1 MRHISRNSVRRST
14 IFENA
19 EESHSKF
26 SDSVLVSPQE
36 AARDIFA
43 DFLAHG
49 KLVEK
54 VFWIPHPNFKVVVTS
69 FNLNGLDDL
78 VSIASEKIQRLF
90 EPSSSGLD
98 RDDAKTSLEDVIIR
112 FVKSYGKVI
121 NETLKIGRK
130 ILPLEKVVGANDPS
144 VVNCPI
150 LMKGFAVWGIKDF
163 KTDNIS
169 ENFKK
174 EFIELVKDKVMSLF
188 NQGIFTNIF
197 IEKGGEVRKAN
208 LDEIRD
214 RFMKFVD
221 YIASELYNRLETAF
235 IAPSLMEEIFLPSA
249 TWITYQ
255 DRKGAISIASL
266 HKIEWLIGKENGSLD
281 NEIRNLV
288 DSWLEGIKRF
298 RGAKFSQDDMNKLAN
313 VIERII
319 ENGELH
325 DEIVKL
331 LVDYVDNAYGNLSF
345 WLDKF
350 LEEIVKLIS
359 TRENAQELV
368 NLFLAKKTVEVEKNI
383 KKKGKSKYFF
393 YL

>member
-1 MRHISRNSVRRST
+1 
-14 IFENA
+14 
-19 EESHSKF
+19 
-26 SDSVLVSPQE
+26 LVSPQE

-150 LMKGFAVWGIKDF
+150 LMKGFAVWGIKNF

-383 KKKGKSKYFF
+383 KKKGKSRFFF